1 MTVYPQYFTWTNQRF
16 VPIDTPDT
24 AELLV
29 ADSWRVQDGTSWGLS
44 EHVQRFITG
53 MTAQTARVRRLPR
66 VDPTIF
72 TAALAQQLLEVWQR
86 HPATE
91 LFPRISLEP
100 YHADWRVILL
110 VRPAPAVRTTT
121 RLWIPHYAD
130 PRTRPTVKGPDISLL
145 RTLVSEV
152 PTADDVV
159 LHDGTNVIE
168 TTTGALLVWDGPE
181 DLALCQ
187 APGQLAS
194 ISAQRITTH
203 AKSQGI
209 TVTRRPVTI
218 GQIASGEYPVW
229 FSNTLHGISPVTTVA
244 RDTGENPVVPHPSV
258 AQWQA
263 AWRTQ
268 FRG

>member
-1 MTVYPQYFTWTNQRF
+1 MTVYPQYFTWTNQQF
-16 VPIDTPDT
+16 VPIDAPDT

-29 ADSWRVQDGTSWGLS
+29 ADSWRVQHGNSWGLS

-53 MTAQTARVRRLPR
+53 MTAQTARVGQLPKI
-66 VDPTIF
+66 DPTVF
-72 TAALAQQLLEVWQR
+72 TPALAQHLREVWRQYA
-86 HPATE
+86 ATD

-100 YHADWRVILL
+100 DHADWRIILV
-110 VRPAPAVRTTT
+110 VRPAPNVRTAT
-121 RLWIPHYAD
+121 RLWIPHYID

-145 RTLVSEV
+145 RTLVSEI
-152 PTADDVV
+152 PADDVV
-159 LHDGTNVIE
+159 LHDGTNVVE
-168 TTTGALLVWDGPE
+168 ATTGALLVWDSP
-181 DLALCQ
+181 DQLVLCQ

-194 ISAQRITTH
+194 ISARRIAAY

-229 FSNTLHGISPVTTVA
+229 FSNTLHGISPVTTVVNDA
-244 RDTGENPVVPHPSV
+244 GAKPIAAHPSV

-263 AWRTQ
+263 AWWTQ
-268 FRG
+268 FRS